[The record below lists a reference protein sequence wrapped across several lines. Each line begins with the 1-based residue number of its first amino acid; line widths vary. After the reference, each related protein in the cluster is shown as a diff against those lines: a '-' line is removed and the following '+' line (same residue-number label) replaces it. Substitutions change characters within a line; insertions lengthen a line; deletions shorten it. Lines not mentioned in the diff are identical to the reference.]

1 MCGIIAYIG
10 QNNAINQAINGLKK
24 LEYRGYDSSGIAYL
38 ESNKIKTIK
47 AVGDIKNLEQKTQK
61 SNIKTSTIIAHTRWA
76 THGNVTLCNAHP
88 HTDNSD
94 TFSVVHNGIIENYQQ
109 LKCSLTKTKF
119 YSQTDTEVLPNL
131 FYLSPKTSTIEK
143 MIDACK
149 LIKGSFSIALID
161 KNSPNTLY
169 FAKRQ
174 SPLYI
179 AYNQTEVLAS
189 SDPICF
195 DGKFENYFTMSDNE
209 FCVAKPGLVEFF
221 DKNNKKIKKTPT
233 KLGEFE
239 KSCLLKNHKYFAEK
253 EVSET
258 PAIIKKIMC
267 NYKAQNYFK
276 KIDKKYLENISQIHI
291 IGCGTAYHAAL
302 MGCEYIFK
310 NTKIPSHAYIAS
322 EYRYNSPKI
331 NQNTLCIFMSQS
343 GETADTILC
352 LKKAKYK
359 KAKIISVVN
368 VPYSSIAKQS
378 DITLPCCA
386 GAEIAVISTKAYCS
400 MLFVLFLL
408 AKHLK
413 NIIKQKNNNI
423 FACIDELKNKKILP
437 TKKQCQT
444 LLNFV
449 NKFEKVIFIGKAS
462 DYITA
467 QEASLKLKEI
477 SYINCIAIPSGEL
490 KHGSLALV
498 DEKTVVI
505 AVATKRNTLEKTL
518 ASASEIKARKGS
530 VILLTNLDIPESCKK
545 DVDLLFEFEKC
556 SQQLSDMLCIVPLQ
570 TLAIDVCIS
579 KNLSPDKPRN
589 LAKSVTVE

>member
-1 MCGIIAYIG
+1 MPKFYYTEKIMCGIIAYIG

-149 LIKGSFSIALID
+149 LVKGSFSIALID

-221 DKNNKKIKKTPT
+221 DKNNKK
-233 KLGEFE
+233 
-239 KSCLLKNHKYFAEK
+239 
-253 EVSET
+253 
-258 PAIIKKIMC
+258 IKKIMC

-400 MLFVLFLL
+400 MLFVLVLL

-423 FACIDELKNKKILP
+423 FSCISELENKKFLP
-437 TKKQCQT
+437 TKKQRQT

-530 VILLTNLDIPESCKK
+530 IVLLTNLGIPESCKK

>member
-24 LEYRGYDSSGIAYL
+24 LEYRGYDSSGVAYL
-38 ESNKIKTIK
+38 ENNKIKTIK
-47 AVGDIKNLEQKTQK
+47 AVGDIKKLEQKTQQL
-61 SNIKTSTIIAHTRWA
+61 NIKTSTIIAHTRWA
-76 THGNVTLCNAHP
+76 THGKVTLCNAHP
-88 HTDNSD
+88 HIDNSS
-94 TFSVVHNGIIENYQQ
+94 TFAVVHNGIIENYQQ
-109 LKCSLTKTKF
+109 LKCLLKQTNF

-131 FYLSPKTSTIEK
+131 FYLSEKPTTIEK

-149 LIKGSFSIALID
+149 LVKGSFSIALID
-161 KNSPNTLY
+161 KNSPNTIY
-169 FAKRQ
+169 FAKKQ

-179 AYNQTEVLAS
+179 AFNQSEALAS

-195 DGKFENYFTMSDNE
+195 DGKFENYFSISDNE
-209 FCVAKPGLVEFF
+209 FCIAKLGLVEFF
-221 DKNNKKIKKTPT
+221 DKNNKKIKKVPT
-233 KLGEFE
+233 KLGDFE
-239 KSCLLKNHKYFAEK
+239 KSSLLKNHKYFAEK
-253 EVSET
+253 EVAET
-258 PAIIKKIMC
+258 PSIIKKIIK
-267 NYKAQNYFK
+267 NYNLQNYFK
-276 KIDKKYLENISQIHI
+276 NIDKKYLENISQIHL

-302 MGCEYIFK
+302 MGSEYIFK
-310 NTKIPSHAYIAS
+310 NTKIPCHAYIAS
-322 EYRYNSPKI
+322 EYRYNTPKI
-331 NQNTLCIFMSQS
+331 DQNTLCIFMSQS
-343 GETADTILC
+343 GETADTLLC

-413 NIIKQKNNNI
+413 NVTRQKNNNI
-423 FACIDELKNKKILP
+423 FYSISELENKNFLP
-437 TKKQCQT
+437 SKKQRHK

-449 NKFEKVIFIGKAS
+449 NKFEKVIFIGKGC

-477 SYINCIAIPSGEL
+477 SYINCISIPSGEL

-505 AVATKRNTLEKTL
+505 AIATKQKTLDKTL
-518 ASASEIKARKGS
+518 ASSSEIKARKGS
-530 VILLTNLDIPESCKK
+530 VVLLTNLEIPESCKK
-545 DVDLLFEFEKC
+545 DVDLLFYFEKC
-556 SQQLSDMLCIVPLQ
+556 SQQLSDMLGIIPLQ